1 MARKGSAVEQFFFQA
16 NSALGKGMDQAFQA
30 AINYVAGI
38 DYTNIED
45 KDKVGYRRTQVHK
58 YAKNTLFPALQKVIK
73 DTTNL
78 EIDGVVDV
86 NQFCGYFAIDIGLDA
101 YEDVIAILQN
111 QSGTGTK
118 QTPLDETAKEI
129 ADFADKVDQTNAK
142 LMATLFGKGLS
153 RKISATLF
161 MDVDMAF
168 LMQDNLPVD
177 YVDSFTASE
186 LTGIYLHEIGHMLTM
201 LYQAANSYAE
211 VETIRAHLKSFQSV
225 STDPKKFIEVY
236 TKAVR
241 PMLADGVTN
250 KTVNPQILEK
260 SDNLVETIKYYE
272 QAKTD
277 DWGWGTAELIWQLVA
292 KYIMIYAMSWA
303 RVILMNFILPFYWIG
318 SWFMGSQG
326 GKGKVSDVGNSP
338 RAFYRVERM
347 ADDFAAK
354 QGYGGQL
361 AQGLSKLT
369 KAIEAAETLM
379 LTGSKVH
386 TYTLRKSKV
395 FLYTLKFIVGYR
407 AALRING
414 EKITRDFMGHTSYE
428 PDTDRLLRIIQQITT
443 SFKNDM
449 PRELANHYLGE
460 LAAAKA
466 ALEDTKSK
474 TRAVSDFIWK
484 YLLDTEQVLGRLF
497 QTDQPKEIEQMLN
510 ELDTVINNELYVR
523 AAEFKHMR

>member
-16 NSALGKGMDQAFQA
+16 NSALGKGMEQAFQA
-30 AINYVAGI
+30 AINFVAGI
-38 DYTNIED
+38 DYSNIAD
-45 KDKVGYRRTQVHK
+45 KDKVGYRRTQTHN
-58 YAKNTLFPALQKVIK
+58 YARMTLFPALQKVIR

-78 EIDGVVDV
+78 EIDKVVDV
-86 NQFCGYFAIDIGLDA
+86 NRFCGYFAIDIGLDA
-101 YEDVIAILQN
+101 YEEVIAILQN
-111 QSGTGTK
+111 QSGTGVK
-118 QTPLDETAKEI
+118 PTPLDETAKEI
-129 ADFADKVDQTNAK
+129 ADFAEKVDQVNAK
-142 LMATLFGKGLS
+142 LTATLFGKGLS

-161 MDVDMAF
+161 MDVDMAL

-186 LTGIYLHEIGHMLTM
+186 LTGIYLHEVGHMLTM

-211 VETIRAHLKSFQSV
+211 VETIRGHLKSFQSV
-225 STDPKKFIEVY
+225 AGDPKKFVEVY

-241 PMLADGVTN
+241 PMLADGVTK
-250 KTVNPQILEK
+250 KTVNPEILDK
-260 SDNLVETIKYYE
+260 SDKLIESVKYYE

-277 DWGWGTAELIWQLVA
+277 DWGWGTAELVWQLFS
-292 KYIMIYAMSWA
+292 KYMMIYCMIWS
-303 RVILMNFILPFYWIG
+303 RIIMMNFILPFYWIAT
-318 SWFMGSQG
+318 WFIGNPG
-326 GKGKVSDVGNSP
+326 DKGKVSDVGNSP

-361 AQGLSKLT
+361 AQGLSKLL
-369 KAIEAAETLM
+369 KAIEAAETM
-379 LTGSKVH
+379 TFAGNKVH

-395 FLYTLKFIVGYR
+395 FMYTLKFIVGYR

-414 EKITRDFMGHTSYE
+414 EKITRDFMGHSNYE
-428 PDTDRLLRIIQQITT
+428 ADTDRLLRVIQQITAA
-443 SFKNDM
+443 FKNDL
-449 PRELANHYLGE
+449 PRELSNHYLGE

-474 TRAVSDFIWK
+474 TRAISDFIWK
-484 YLLDTEQVLGRLF
+484 YFLDTEQVLGRLL